1 MIEHIIHDCKKNL
14 VSSEEKDKTLGE
26 MNILL
31 RDLILV
37 CCEDRGI
44 SNALK
49 SEMVVNVQEK
59 MEKSSEKQ
67 IEKKKSFF
75 SFLGTKDN

>member
-1 MIEHIIHDCKKNL
+1 
-14 VSSEEKDKTLGE
+14 
-26 MNILL
+26 
-31 RDLILV
+31 LILV